1 MQKYWIYRWTLSERR
16 EEILKEK
23 AMDFEIPENLR
34 MMQETI
40 RRFVNQDLEPIA
52 QQVED
57 EDHIPEEI
65 VQKMR
70 ELGLFGLSIPQE
82 YGGLGLGTLGECLV
96 YEELTKT
103 NAAFRSRIGTSNGIG
118 SMGILFDGTEEQK
131 KRYLPK
137 IASGEWTACFAL
149 SEPEAG
155 SDAGNVKTLAE
166 RDEDAFVINGLKHF
180 ITNGDVAD
188 VATVIT
194 LTDKEKRARGGI
206 TAFVVEKGTPGFYVG
221 TIERKMGLRGS
232 HTSELIFDNCRVSV
246 GNVIG
251 GEPMIGQGFKTAM
264 RVLDKGRLTMGA
276 CSLGAAQKL
285 LELCTAYSKERF
297 QFGKPIAKF
306 QSVGNML
313 ADMATEIYAAR
324 QMLYH
329 ASWLRDKGKQVI
341 KEASMVKLFCTEMAC
356 RVADKAV
363 QIFGGM
369 GYMKDFPV
377 ERFYRDLRLYPIYE
391 GTSEI
396 QRLVIARELTRD

>member
-1 MQKYWIYRWTLSERR
+1 
-16 EEILKEK
+16 
-23 AMDFEIPENLR
+23 MDYEIPESLR
-34 MMQETI
+34 LMRETI
-40 RRFVNQDLEPIA
+40 RRFVNQDLEPLS

-70 ELGLFGLSIPQE
+70 ELGLFGLSIPEE
-82 YGGLGLGTLGECLV
+82 YEGLGLGTFGECLV

-118 SMGILFDGTEEQK
+118 SMGILLDGTEEQK
-131 KRYLPK
+131 QKYLPR
-137 IASGEWTACFAL
+137 IASGEWTACLAL

-155 SDAGNVKTLAE
+155 SDAGNIQTTAE
-166 RDEDAFVINGLKHF
+166 RQGETFVINGLKHF
-180 ITNGDVAD
+180 ITNGDVAH
-188 VATVIT
+188 VATV
-194 LTDKEKRARGGI
+194 LAVTDKQKRTRGGI
-206 TAFVVEKGTPGFYVG
+206 TAFVIEKGTPGFSVG
-221 TIERKMGLRGS
+221 TFERKMGLRGS
-232 HTSELIFDNCRVSV
+232 HTCELIFDDCRVPV
-246 GNVIG
+246 EQVIG
-251 GEPMIGQGFKTAM
+251 GEAMIGQGFKTAM

-276 CSLGAAQKL
+276 CALGGAQKL
-285 LELCTAYSKERF
+285 LDLSVAYAKQRI
-297 QFGKPIAKF
+297 QFGKPIAQF
-306 QSVGNML
+306 QSVQNML

-329 ASWLRDKGKQVI
+329 AASLRDQGRTVI

-356 RVADKAV
+356 RVADRAV

-377 ERFYRDLRLYPIYE
+377 ERFYRDLRLYRIYE

-396 QRLVIARELTRD
+396 QRMVIARELTKE